1 MSELVNLELLDA
13 DAIYTANHGI
23 DPHRAVEA
31 WPQYARLDWW
41 SKYHRQMDSNEKAR
55 LAA

>member
-31 WPQYARLDWW
+31 WPQYAHLDWW
-41 SKYHRQMDSNEKAR
+41 SKYHRQMEINSR
-55 LAA
+55 RAA